1 MEYCCIFTSVIT
13 TKTNTMTTQEIYTLA
28 NEVTEQEINNVTAKF
43 NTEENELFN
52 TLVQLGDSKGVALF
66 TVISKKYDSKE
77 ESEMYYNAHCL

>member
-1 MEYCCIFTSVIT
+1 
-13 TKTNTMTTQEIYTLA
+13 MTTQEIYTLA

-77 ESEMYYNAHCL
+77 ESEMYYNAQCL